1 MNFVEA
7 LQKSMTD
14 SKYHLFP
21 VLEKVLDGEIHIVE
35 GDDLNETKRLLD
47 TLAGIDLFAVN
58 RDKGMRGIASRL
70 QWGKAWR
77 TFTIRKERESGART
91 EYEKR
96 KYAIEHGYLYPKLT
110 MQAYIDQDTVTV
122 GIAYTEDIIRCIEMG
137 EASIRRTGT
146 DQKGQAYFYVI
157 NWDDMKRLGMRVWE
171 KALPTAEAG
180 ANKLLLCGSKFRFE
194 AVI

>member
-14 SKYHLFP
+14 SKHHLFP

-96 KYAIEHGYLYPKLT
+96 KYAIKHGYLYPKLT

-137 EASIRRTGT
+137 EASIRRTGI

-171 KALPTAEAG
+171 KALPTA
-180 ANKLLLCGSKFRFE
+180 
-194 AVI
+194 